1 MSTREPSES
10 TAGDTRE
17 LLIAT
22 ALRLFDKNGYP
33 RTSVEDI
40 VDGAGLTKGA
50 FYHHFNSKEEVLEII
65 HNIYVDSQIDYCRKV
80 MAEHSDP
87 RDQLRHVA
95 VGTIVNL
102 GEYRAHVSV
111 YLQDRRFL
119 TGDRH
124 KNITKKRRE
133 IDDLF
138 CRIIQAGMD
147 AGYFR
152 SDLSAKLTS
161 FGLIG
166 MYAWVINW
174 WRPSGSLSLEQ
185 IGEQYVD
192 LILNGLKKT
201 N

>member
-1 MSTREPSES
+1 MATGGTNET
-10 TAGDTRE
+10 TAGDTKE
-17 LLIAT
+17 LLVAT

-50 FYHHFNSKEEVLEII
+50 FYHHFDSKEEVLEII
-65 HNIYVDSQIDYCRKV
+65 HNIYVDNQIAYCREV
-80 MAEHSDP
+80 MAEYSDP

-95 VGTIVNL
+95 IGTIVNL
-102 GEYRAHVSV
+102 GQYRAHVSV

-119 TGDRH
+119 TGDRQR
-124 KNITKKRRE
+124 NISKKRRE

-138 CRIIQAGMD
+138 CQIIQAGID
-147 AGYFR
+147 EGYFR

-174 WRPSGSLSLEQ
+174 WRPGGAMSLEE
-185 IGEQYVD
+185 IGEHYVD
-192 LILNGLKKT
+192 LIVNGLQVVR
-201 N
+201 